1 MQRKI
6 SSGQTDQ
13 LVKLLKSGR
22 YTEDKEDEIFKYF
35 DRTFVEIFP
44 DFIEQINLLLR
55 PEERF
60 PTEMSKKGLPL
71 ELRIYALVK
80 LGITEST
87 RIAQVLN
94 YSVNTVY
101 TYRNR
106 MRNKAIDREHFE
118 QQVVDFQ
125 AEHES

>member
-1 MQRKI
+1 
-6 SSGQTDQ
+6 
-13 LVKLLKSGR
+13 
-22 YTEDKEDEIFKYF
+22 
-35 DRTFVEIFP
+35 
-44 DFIEQINLLLR
+44 
-55 PEERF
+55 
-60 PTEMSKKGLPL
+60 MSKKGLPL